1 MRARTA
7 YAPRMHAGGLV
18 LVSAAHPIAQT
29 ETGPP
34 RVPVTIGGRTAELEA
49 RTANLLLRLFGDI
62 RSGDEI
68 VPADGY
74 RSAAEQRRLYDA
86 ARAEHGEAFARAFVA
101 PPGGSEHQTGLAV
114 DLAQNAAQID
124 PIRPLFPNT
133 GACGRF
139 LRLAA
144 EYGFIERYPA
154 GKEHVT
160 GIAHEPW
167 HFRYV
172 GHPHAR
178 IMAEYGLCL
187 EEYIGLLRQYRHNGE
202 HLWFS
207 EKPRRFEIYFVPE
220 ELFGPDTAPACG
232 CYQVSG
238 NNVDG
243 FIVTVW
249 REYV

>member
-1 MRARTA
+1 M
-7 YAPRMHAGGLV
+7 
-18 LVSAAHPIAQT
+18 
-29 ETGPP
+29 
-34 RVPVTIGGRTAELEA
+34 
-49 RTANLLLRLFGDI
+49 
-62 RSGDEI
+62 
-68 VPADGY
+68 
-74 RSAAEQRRLYDA
+74 
-86 ARAEHGEAFARAFVA
+86 
-101 PPGGSEHQTGLAV
+101 
-114 DLAQNAAQID
+114 
-124 PIRPLFPNT
+124 
-133 GACGRF
+133 
-139 LRLAA
+139 
-144 EYGFIERYPA
+144 
-154 GKEHVT
+154 T

>member
-1 MRARTA
+1 MCSSD
-7 YAPRMHAGGLV
+7 L
-18 LVSAAHPIAQT
+18 
-29 ETGPP
+29 
-34 RVPVTIGGRTAELEA
+34 
-49 RTANLLLRLFGDI
+49 I

-124 PIRPLFPNT
+124 PIRPLFPDT

-139 LRLAA
+139 RRLAA

-187 EEYIGLLRQYRHNGE
+187 EEYIGLLRQYRHDGE

-220 ELFGPDTAPACG
+220 EQFGPDTAPACG

>member
-124 PIRPLFPNT
+124 PIRPLFPDT

-139 LRLAA
+139 RRLAA

-187 EEYIGLLRQYRHNGE
+187 EEYIAAKYG
-202 HLWFS
+202 
-207 EKPRRFEIYFVPE
+207 
-220 ELFGPDTAPACG
+220 A
-232 CYQVSG
+232 
-238 NNVDG
+238 
-243 FIVTVW
+243 
-249 REYV
+249 